1 MRIGCAILCLC
12 LGWPLAGRG
21 EDQKSAGDVTNIAAY
36 LEGKFGIPA
45 PPGSNDLV
53 AADGQVYRN
62 VQVWKNEPDGLTIRH
77 DGGLVKLEF
86 PLLPE
91 DWQKKYGYDP
101 EGAAA
106 YKRTVAAAIEEAE
119 RNQQM
124 LREQIRTSRP

>member
-21 EDQKSAGDVTNIAAY
+21 EDLKSAGDVTNITAY

-77 DGGLVKLEF
+77 DGGLVRLEF

-101 EGAAA
+101 EMAED
-106 YKRTVAAAIEEAE
+106 YKRTVAAALQEAE
-119 RNQQM
+119 QAQQM